1 MLTEILST
9 LDNEGPENKA
19 LAKRS
24 LGTDRLLS
32 SHLIWGEGHFLD
44 NDRVNPELI
53 VAKADGI
60 EIRNKRLAVATQTAR
75 CLPNLSFNFP

>member
-32 SHLIWGEGHFLD
+32 SHLIWGEG
-44 NDRVNPELI
+44 
-53 VAKADGI
+53 
-60 EIRNKRLAVATQTAR
+60 
-75 CLPNLSFNFP
+75 SFF